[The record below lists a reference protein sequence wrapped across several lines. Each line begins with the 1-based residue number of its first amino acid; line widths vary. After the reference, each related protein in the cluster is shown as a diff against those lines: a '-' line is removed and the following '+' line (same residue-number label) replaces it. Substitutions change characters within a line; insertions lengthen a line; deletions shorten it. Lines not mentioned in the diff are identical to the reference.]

1 MSKNKTNRDKS
12 DDRSADKYKNVP
24 TGLTQEQIVRLDEIA
39 KIENKSRSEVIRE
52 AVQDLLLSRQ
62 QDSYEARESALVREI
77 LRMEKGLRTL
87 IVKGVRVNAQA
98 LYFASLPF
106 QLGPPR
112 AALTKQ
118 SYLYHYERSL
128 SFASMVLKD
137 NNASR
142 QITASQNTNVE
153 GGEAAI

>member
-87 IVKGVRVNAQA
+87 IVKGVRLAPET
-98 LYFASLPF
+98 ASTP
-106 QLGPPR
+106 GTP
-112 AALTKQ
+112 
-118 SYLYHYERSL
+118 
-128 SFASMVLKD
+128 
-137 NNASR
+137 ASR
-142 QITASQNTNVE
+142 LFRSW
-153 GGEAAI
+153 

>member
-137 NNASR
+137 NNASL
-142 QITASQNTNVE
+142 QIAPSQDTK